1 MSGFFDKTREDMQY
15 IFKKGSTL
23 SQSEKKHKLRAWATV
38 IGIAL
43 VVVQLV
49 FTVLTLL
56 KLYKLDILPLKY
68 IAAIDAVLVLVA
80 IYDFLSQFTK
90 THIIGKV
97 ISILL
102 SAVLLYTFLFTSK
115 VDTTLDKISSNGNN
129 VQEITDV
136 VDVVVLKKDKAQSL
150 SDTLSYTFGYNS
162 TVDADDNQ
170 DAIQKINFN
179 NNADIKT
186 KEYTTWEDII
196 PALEA
201 GTDIQAMLIN
211 DNTLSSFDEE
221 YEEFLDSIRIVG
233 TIELKRTIELSESD
247 KKVNEEPFV
256 IYISGNDE
264 EGKILS
270 TGRSDVNILCVIH
283 PITRQVLL
291 ITTPRDAY
299 INLTNPGTGAQGYD
313 KLTHA
318 GQWGIEGSI
327 LNLQNLYD
335 LNIDYYVKI
344 NFTGCETIVDALGG
358 VTINSSVDFV
368 NGLEAAPTRY
378 HYVIGDNECNG
389 EQTLAFCRERN
400 AFLDGDYQRG
410 RNQLAAL
417 TAIINKLTSPAILAK
432 YSALLDSVG
441 DMLYTNMPVSDIT
454 SLVKGQLANSRSWN
468 IQTYSTGAEPDSRLC
483 QHFGSYRSVSLLYQ
497 ADVDIAKQLAKKIIN
512 GDIFDAQEY
521 YDEEISKVS
530 NPTGLMSLP
539 NTSKSS
545 STNKEETSAATST
558 KSSST
563 TKQQQTTT
571 KATAAPT
578 EAATTT
584 AAPTQTPA
592 PDNNSNNNN
601 NNNNNSNNNNNNSN
615 NNNNNSNNTGSNGNK
630 TEATT
635 APTQA
640 ADAPAQSDSNSNAN
654 QAAAN

>member
-179 NNADIKT
+179 NNADNKT

-264 EGKILS
+264 EGRFFQQDEVMSTFYVLS
-270 TGRSDVNILCVIH
+270 TL
-283 PITRQVLL
+283 
-291 ITTPRDAY
+291 
-299 INLTNPGTGAQGYD
+299 
-313 KLTHA
+313 
-318 GQWGIEGSI
+318 
-327 LNLQNLYD
+327 
-335 LNIDYYVKI
+335 
-344 NFTGCETIVDALGG
+344 
-358 VTINSSVDFV
+358 
-368 NGLEAAPTRY
+368 
-378 HYVIGDNECNG
+378 
-389 EQTLAFCRERN
+389 
-400 AFLDGDYQRG
+400 
-410 RNQLAAL
+410 
-417 TAIINKLTSPAILAK
+417 
-432 YSALLDSVG
+432 
-441 DMLYTNMPVSDIT
+441 
-454 SLVKGQLANSRSWN
+454 
-468 IQTYSTGAEPDSRLC
+468 
-483 QHFGSYRSVSLLYQ
+483 
-497 ADVDIAKQLAKKIIN
+497 
-512 GDIFDAQEY
+512 
-521 YDEEISKVS
+521 
-530 NPTGLMSLP
+530 
-539 NTSKSS
+539 
-545 STNKEETSAATST
+545 
-558 KSSST
+558 
-563 TKQQQTTT
+563 
-571 KATAAPT
+571 
-578 EAATTT
+578 
-584 AAPTQTPA
+584 
-592 PDNNSNNNN
+592 
-601 NNNNNSNNNNNNSN
+601 
-615 NNNNNSNNTGSNGNK
+615 
-630 TEATT
+630 
-635 APTQA
+635 
-640 ADAPAQSDSNSNAN
+640 
-654 QAAAN
+654 

>member
-432 YSALLDSVG
+432 YSAL
-441 DMLYTNMPVSDIT
+441 
-454 SLVKGQLANSRSWN
+454 
-468 IQTYSTGAEPDSRLC
+468 
-483 QHFGSYRSVSLLYQ
+483 
-497 ADVDIAKQLAKKIIN
+497 
-512 GDIFDAQEY
+512 
-521 YDEEISKVS
+521 
-530 NPTGLMSLP
+530 
-539 NTSKSS
+539 
-545 STNKEETSAATST
+545 
-558 KSSST
+558 
-563 TKQQQTTT
+563 
-571 KATAAPT
+571 
-578 EAATTT
+578 
-584 AAPTQTPA
+584 
-592 PDNNSNNNN
+592 
-601 NNNNNSNNNNNNSN
+601 
-615 NNNNNSNNTGSNGNK
+615 
-630 TEATT
+630 
-635 APTQA
+635 
-640 ADAPAQSDSNSNAN
+640 
-654 QAAAN
+654 

>member
-211 DNTLSSFDEE
+211 DNTLSSVCK
-221 YEEFLDSIRIVG
+221 LIIALCTCTRISKVDIG
-233 TIELKRTIELSESD
+233 ISWSSD
-247 KKVNEEPFV
+247 KK
-256 IYISGNDE
+256 Y
-264 EGKILS
+264 LS
-270 TGRSDVNILCVIH
+270 CYR
-283 PITRQVLL
+283 
-291 ITTPRDAY
+291 
-299 INLTNPGTGAQGYD
+299 
-313 KLTHA
+313 
-318 GQWGIEGSI
+318 
-327 LNLQNLYD
+327 
-335 LNIDYYVKI
+335 
-344 NFTGCETIVDALGG
+344 VD
-358 VTINSSVDFV
+358 
-368 NGLEAAPTRY
+368 
-378 HYVIGDNECNG
+378 
-389 EQTLAFCRERN
+389 
-400 AFLDGDYQRG
+400 
-410 RNQLAAL
+410 
-417 TAIINKLTSPAILAK
+417 
-432 YSALLDSVG
+432 
-441 DMLYTNMPVSDIT
+441 
-454 SLVKGQLANSRSWN
+454 
-468 IQTYSTGAEPDSRLC
+468 
-483 QHFGSYRSVSLLYQ
+483 
-497 ADVDIAKQLAKKIIN
+497 
-512 GDIFDAQEY
+512 
-521 YDEEISKVS
+521 
-530 NPTGLMSLP
+530 
-539 NTSKSS
+539 NT
-545 STNKEETSAATST
+545 
-558 KSSST
+558 
-563 TKQQQTTT
+563 
-571 KATAAPT
+571 
-578 EAATTT
+578 
-584 AAPTQTPA
+584 
-592 PDNNSNNNN
+592 
-601 NNNNNSNNNNNNSN
+601 
-615 NNNNNSNNTGSNGNK
+615 
-630 TEATT
+630 
-635 APTQA
+635 
-640 ADAPAQSDSNSNAN
+640 
-654 QAAAN
+654 

>member
-38 IGIAL
+38 IGIEL

-601 NNNNNSNNNNNNSN
+601 NNNSNNNNNNSN

-640 ADAPAQSDSNSNAN
+640 SAAPAQADSNSNAN